1 MSKIEE
7 LPLPERVALLY
18 NFFMRGFERL
28 KVEKPLT
35 ATPIEFALSS
45 ATELAGFMRNDS
57 QADLL
62 GITLIYQRAV
72 YGAGNVSEEGYNYVR
87 DYYLFFQE
95 RTLAHGPPPLDSKR
109 LLVDLITGGNH
120 VPVSHCWAG
129 QRPGTSTAKFV
140 FGGDDS
146 FERVRKTDF
155 FSSRKKPSWANV
167 SAIARKV
174 RFLLYPQLRYEQ
186 FKLASYSVVLKGFA
200 RCFIRK

>member
-72 YGAGNVSEEGYNYVR
+72 YGAGNVSEEDYNYVR
-87 DYYLFFQE
+87 DYYLSFS
-95 RTLAHGPPPLDSKR
+95 RTHTCA
-109 LLVDLITGGNH
+109 
-120 VPVSHCWAG
+120 WAT
-129 QRPGTSTAKFV
+129 PA
-140 FGGDDS
+140 
-146 FERVRKTDF
+146 
-155 FSSRKKPSWANV
+155 
-167 SAIARKV
+167 
-174 RFLLYPQLRYEQ
+174 
-186 FKLASYSVVLKGFA
+186 GF
-200 RCFIRK
+200 